1 MDVARCPPEV
11 RFVFRLALVH
21 RLGQRVIMN
30 CPKGVFLGK
39 AGKEGPNKSFVL
51 ITGEGVAVGE
61 GQWCSTVL

>member
-1 MDVARCPPEV
+1 M
-11 RFVFRLALVH
+11 FRLALVH
-21 RLGQRVIMN
+21 RPGQRVIMN